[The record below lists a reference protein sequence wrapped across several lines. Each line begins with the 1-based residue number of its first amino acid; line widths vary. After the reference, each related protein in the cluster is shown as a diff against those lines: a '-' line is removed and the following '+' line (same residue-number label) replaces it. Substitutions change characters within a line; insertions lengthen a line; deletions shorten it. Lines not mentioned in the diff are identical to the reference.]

1 MLRLWAADVGEG
13 GKQGRGKRR
22 RKRKKRKRRKGE
34 GADLISIL
42 SQLPLRFPGFLL
54 PPASRGRKVPPLSE
68 ALLVPPWGLEPLGL

>member
-1 MLRLWAADVGEG
+1 MSVRLRGLGGRNKSLGGCLRRLWAADVGEG

-42 SQLPLRFPGFLL
+42 SQLPL
-54 PPASRGRKVPPLSE
+54 
-68 ALLVPPWGLEPLGL
+68 